1 MKYLLEY
8 GLYLGLLIAT
18 VWLTSKILG
27 ITPAKHKYAALD
39 GLRGICA
46 ALVAVFH
53 LYWRAG
59 GESDVYWSLDYI
71 TISHIKKSIY
81 LTGELSVGIFFM
93 LSAFLFFKKALAS
106 DFNVKDFAISRFMR
120 IYPPVVA
127 ILFIVY
133 FATLLMHPDEHTPV
147 WEWFLPSL
155 PFLFNP
161 PGANINGFS
170 LQIATSGVFWT
181 LVWELRLYF
190 AIPLLY
196 LIMKKIKYKEV
207 FIISLMLMV
216 LCYKYLVA
224 SEQYLSFIMYF
235 LSGFLAATIKYD
247 KKPSDVICLVLLF
260 AALFFTKHAYNTTTP
275 LYMFIVFFTIKCGC
289 DYFGLLTSL
298 PIKMLGTCSFS
309 LYLVHGITQTVSKHY
324 LYNSGSYVWQICA
337 VTFTGI
343 LAPLL
348 YRFVESQ
355 SINYRSKNQNANI
368 INNDSV
374 K

>member
-196 LIMKKIKYKEV
+196 LIMKKIKYKEA

-247 KKPSDVICLVLLF
+247 KKPSDVICLVLLL

-309 LYLVHGITQTVSKHY
+309 IYLVHGIAQTVSKHY
-324 LYNSGSYVWQICA
+324 LYNSGYYAWQICA
-337 VTFTGI
+337 IIATGI
-343 LAPLL
+343 MAPLL
-348 YRFVESQ
+348 YKYVESR
-355 SINYRSKNQNANI
+355 SIRHTIRKVRLVN
-368 INNDSV
+368 
-374 K
+374 